1 MLLVVDRVPMDGQST
16 LARAN
21 RPLQSTGSIHPPPSQ
36 LTSSGEIIRKSFCRL
51 YATGMSRSLP
61 RNGSDRNSTY
71 AYAVIL
77 TGVNPHLSS
86 SRHRSSS
93 ADTSARICIRKLV
106 TITHIPILEELEFF
120 RALYFRLATLG
131 LGQQVHQTIL
141 DGLGH
146 ALGVSAD
153 VNIRPLLQYKRRE
166 RSPVVPDQIL
176 DVHLACL
183 ISHIYGLNPC
193 PLTAIGLA
201 VLSGERHMHVEFT
214 LEFGGVFR
222 PFILVQEVLVALPAS
237 VEEVDRSPIV
247 QRIRPRLFD
256 SSSCEGDPFLN
267 EASERRDALQRQ
279 TGSKR
284 TRSKTH
290 CSRTDHDN
298 GDLGRSGQP
307 ERRPPH
313 VNRHAVDV

>member
-1 MLLVVDRVPMDGQST
+1 MWIPIY
-16 LARAN
+16 LAPDIGHQA
-21 RPLQSTGSIHPPPSQ
+21 L
-36 LTSSGEIIRKSFCRL
+36 IRQHTFCF
-51 YATGMSRSLP
+51 
-61 RNGSDRNSTY
+61 
-71 AYAVIL
+71 
-77 TGVNPHLSS
+77 
-86 SRHRSSS
+86 
-93 ADTSARICIRKLV
+93 RKLV
-106 TITHIPILEELEFF
+106 TTTHIPILEELELF

-153 VNIRPLLQYKRRE
+153 VNIRPLFQYKRRE

-284 TRSKTH
+284 TRSGLTVPGPIMITGTFGEVG
-290 CSRTDHDN
+290 SLNVDRRT
-298 GDLGRSGQP
+298 
-307 ERRPPH
+307 
-313 VNRHAVDV
+313 